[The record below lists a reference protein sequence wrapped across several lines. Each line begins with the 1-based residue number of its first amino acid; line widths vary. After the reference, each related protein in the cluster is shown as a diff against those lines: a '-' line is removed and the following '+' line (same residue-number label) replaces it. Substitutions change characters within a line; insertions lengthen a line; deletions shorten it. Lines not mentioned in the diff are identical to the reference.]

1 MNEHKRIT
9 DGKFYETININGKCY
24 EYIMTSSSEVLKIEL
39 EKLGCRL
46 PWHSD
51 YRYNPQLSPLVRKRM
66 SLHNAKWSI
75 TTSNGT
81 AVLNYYM
88 KISEEKGIPYII
100 FLSELIDPSRIATN
114 YAPKFLDMFKRIG
127 QRELP
132 GIPSEWSP
140 LMIAVSQRKTEIVRF
155 LLENGVDANCSDSK
169 GFTPLMLASFL
180 NETEIIR
187 ILVQHG
193 ADVNARSKNSFSAII
208 YAIYANATEAV
219 KILTKNG
226 ADIKLSI
233 KPQIIEEKHTFLET
247 LEFYIS
253 AFTLNGLAD
262 QSQIYKSCG
271 ISKQLF
277 SKIRSNRKN
286 TYHPHKET
294 VLQLAIGLRL
304 TLAQAESLMESAGY
318 IFEEKNPVDEIF
330 KEHITKLDYDIMK
343 INEEIWKRTDRAFLK
358 GE

>member
-1 MNEHKRIT
+1 MNEQEDR
-9 DGKFYETININGKCY
+9 FQETININGKSY
-24 EYIMTSSSEVLKIEL
+24 DYIMTSSTEVLKIEL

-46 PWHSD
+46 PWYSD
-51 YRYNPQLSPLVRKRM
+51 YRYNPQLSPLVRRRM
-66 SLHNAKWSI
+66 SQRNAKWSI

-81 AVLNYYM
+81 TVLNYY
-88 KISEEKGIPYII
+88 KENPDGKGVPYII
-100 FLSELIDPSRIATN
+100 FLSELINPSRIATI
-114 YAPKFLDMFKRIG
+114 YAPKLLDMFKRIG

-132 GIPSEWSP
+132 GISSEWSP
-140 LMIAVSQRKTEIVRF
+140 LMIAVSQRKTEIVKF

-187 ILVQHG
+187 ILIQHG
-193 ADVNARSKNSFSAII
+193 ADVNARSNNSFSSII

-219 KILTKNG
+219 KVLTENG

-233 KPQIIEEKHTFLET
+233 KPKIIEEKHTFLET

-277 SKIRSNRKN
+277 SKIRSKRKS
-286 TYHPHKET
+286 TYRPHKET

-304 TLAQAESLMESAGY
+304 TLAQAASLLESAGY
-318 IFEEKNPVDEIF
+318 IFEEKNLVDEIF